1 MDAWLG
7 CIPEIATH
15 FISVLLI
22 PPFLRPLLFITN
34 EQSHVFHLPSNSTI
48 TTHPLYLY
56 SRISPLCR
64 LSSAVVV
71 IQRLSSSW
79 EVYVLFQLVSS
90 LSLPHYPT
98 RFSESSHAHIPPS
111 FLLTTANKQTKTA
124 LTPLLINPQ
133 RQVRIMYKSAP
144 RAAYGA
150 YYTLTALFLFLSCFH
165 LLRRLSR

>member
-7 CIPEIATH
+7 CIPEIATR

-22 PPFLRPLLFITN
+22 PPFLRPLSFITN

-48 TTHPLYLY
+48 TTHPVYSY
-56 SRISPLCR
+56 SRISPLCH

-79 EVYVLFQLVSS
+79 EVYVLFQLVS
-90 LSLPHYPT
+90 LPLPHYPT
-98 RFSESSHAHIPPS
+98 RFSESSHAHISPS
-111 FLLTTANKQTKTA
+111 FLLTTANKQTKTV

-150 YYTLTALFLFLSCFH
+150 YVHSYSSFSFSLLFSLTP
-165 LLRRLSR
+165 